1 MSLVTLEKI
10 MKRPIVA
17 QDALSPDRWKVVE
30 EQLGTGLPEDYKR
43 FLEAFGIG
51 TINGFL
57 VVLAPLSSNQHV
69 DLLKRCRSELEAYET
84 SKREFPQYYCD
95 DVYPTPG
102 GILPFA
108 VTDNGEVLYWRT
120 VGSPEQWT
128 VTVYE
133 SRGPKK
139 FDFDGGMTEFLV
151 AILTGEIECD
161 VLPRGFSKSPPV
173 FKPIK
178 LPCEP
183 ARRIVEGL
191 LL

>member
-1 MSLVTLEKI
+1 MSFVTLEKI
-10 MKRPIVA
+10 MTPPIVA
-17 QDALSPDRWKVVE
+17 QGAWSPDHWKVVE

-43 FLEAFGIG
+43 FLEVFGIG

-57 VVLAPLSSNQHV
+57 VVLVPRSSNQHV
-69 DLLKRCRSELEAYET
+69 DLLKRGRSELEAYET
-84 SKREFPQYYCD
+84 SKREFPTYYRD
-95 DVYPTPG
+95 DIYPIPG

-120 VGSPEQWT
+120 VGSPERWT

-139 FDFDGGMTEFLV
+139 VDFNGGMTEFLV
-151 AILTGEIECD
+151 AVLSGKVGCD
-161 VLPRGFSKSPPV
+161 VLPQGFSKSPPV

-178 LPCEP
+178 LP
-183 ARRIVEGL
+183 G
-191 LL
+191 